1 MARLSRKERETIARE
16 RLLRLLDRHGVATM
30 RIIEQ
35 KISDAGPFNQR
46 INPHILTTVRN
57 DLIDEGEVRRLQR
70 AGTTWYHLA
79 QDDASRRAQ
88 RLELLAGIYT
98 RASAQAYTRR
108 VGDALEIATYR
119 ALLAAECDFLGR
131 FRDLDEHDDSTPY
144 SKEEPPSH
152 IGARALPGDLKLDF
166 HYRHDTAGWAGLEC
180 KNIREWLYPNRR
192 ELRDLMLK
200 AWSLDCVPVL
210 IGRRIHPSTVFVFGK
225 CGLIVHQHYNQLVPS
240 ADPNLTADLKHKDR
254 MGFFDVRATNEPD
267 ARLQKF
273 VAENLPKIMPEM
285 RERWNAHSDLIE
297 RFAVDQDMTYQEFAG
312 RVARRARGQNE
323 DGFEPEPDPDDYP
336 DF

>member
-1 MARLSRKERETIARE
+1 MSTKAKSA
-16 RLLRLLDRHGVATM
+16 
-30 RIIEQ
+30 
-35 KISDAGPFNQR
+35 
-46 INPHILTTVRN
+46 
-57 DLIDEGEVRRLQR
+57 
-70 AGTTWYHLA
+70 
-79 QDDASRRAQ
+79 ASN
-88 RLELLAGIYT
+88 
-98 RASAQAYTRR
+98 
-108 VGDALEIATYR
+108 ALERPGIILHKMMPTGVNNGLICLPASTH

-131 FRDLDEHDDSTPY
+131 YRDLDDHDDSTPY

-152 IGARALPGDLKLDF
+152 ISARALPGDLKLDF

-240 ADPNLTADLKHKDR
+240 ADPDLTADLKHKDR
-254 MGFFDVRATNEPD
+254 MGFFDIRATNEPD

-285 RERWNAHSDLIE
+285 RERWNAHTDLIE
-297 RFAVDQDMTYQEFAG
+297 RYAVDQEMTYQEFAG

-323 DGFEPEPDPDDYP
+323 DGFEPEPDPDDYL